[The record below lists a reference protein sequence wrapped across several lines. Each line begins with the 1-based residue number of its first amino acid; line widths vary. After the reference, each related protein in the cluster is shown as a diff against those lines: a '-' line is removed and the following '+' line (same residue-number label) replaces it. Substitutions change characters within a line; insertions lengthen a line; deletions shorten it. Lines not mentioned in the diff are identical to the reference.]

1 MEYVLIAIV
10 VVVVLGLCFLTDF
23 LFKRLFR
30 SQAQHM
36 SGLAVRLQ
44 KRYAT
49 IGIIMIV
56 LAVAAILAAISQ
68 QTTARWLLLGGG
80 ILIFV
85 VGVGLV
91 VYYITTGIFY
101 DDDSFIYTTFGK
113 KKKVY
118 YYKDICAQQLY
129 NNAGQLLIELHMHDG
144 FAVQVQ
150 SAMPGAIG
158 FLDHAYDAWVMQTG
172 RTEEQCAFHDP
183 ANSIWFPP
191 VEV

>member
-10 VVVVLGLCFLTDF
+10 VAVVFGLCFLIDF
-23 LFKRLFR
+23 LFKRMFR

-36 SGLAVRLQ
+36 SGQAVRLH

-56 LAVAAILAAISQ
+56 LGAIALMAAVSNEN
-68 QTTARWLLLGGG
+68 ARWLFVAGGCLILL
-80 ILIFV
+80 

-91 VYYITTGIFY
+91 VYYSSTGIFY
-101 DDDSFIYTTFGK
+101 DDDSFIYTTFGR

-118 YYKDICAQQLY
+118 AYRDIQAQQLY
-129 NNAGQLLIELHMHDG
+129 NNAGHLLIELHMTDG
-144 FAVQVQ
+144 SSVQVQ
-150 SAMPGAIG
+150 PSMTGAVD
-158 FLDHAYDAWVMQTG
+158 FMDHAFRRWLQQTG
-172 RTEEQCAFHDP
+172 RTEESCPYYDRSH
-183 ANSIWFPP
+183 SVWFPP